1 MRWGFISGVLVCGLA
16 SGAFGL
22 LGCSSS
28 SDGTPSGD
36 SIAMDASSADVA
48 LPSDAEGSDATT
60 PPDGPA
66 LTLCTSD
73 TDCDEEGATCTCNGV
88 CQVFDTNP
96 CLVDKNC
103 PSDHFCDVCAG
114 FCAPEV
120 GVCEPCTND
129 GACGDGGACLPFASG
144 GSFCGNE
151 CISDLGCDVG
161 YSCSDVEGYA
171 QKLCVPDSGKCE
183 DLGLCESDGECPDG
197 QVCSDNLKICAPGCT
212 EDDQCSGNLVC
223 EAARCVEPCA
233 TAADCPQGAECVEG
247 HCKVPGACEGA
258 VDCFEPETYCDKS
271 IGQCVPGCLVDTDC
285 QDAAKVCESKACVPK
300 GCIHNYQCGFEE
312 VCDKP
317 TGACM
322 PSPDDHCG
330 VCESGAE
337 NQCGGDPN
345 LCVTL
350 QDEDPNTGE
359 TVDKGDFCLLPC
371 AEDPV
376 DQCPQGYSCTH
387 IQMDTIDGFYCTRA
401 CWVNPVGAP

>member
-36 SIAMDASSADVA
+36 SIAMDASSAHVA

-183 DLGLCESDGECPDG
+183 DLGLCESDGEC
-197 QVCSDNLKICAPGCT
+197 KIRVMSNSEYYRG
-212 EDDQCSGNLVC
+212 
-223 EAARCVEPCA
+223 
-233 TAADCPQGAECVEG
+233 
-247 HCKVPGACEGA
+247 
-258 VDCFEPETYCDKS
+258 
-271 IGQCVPGCLVDTDC
+271 
-285 QDAAKVCESKACVPK
+285 
-300 GCIHNYQCGFEE
+300 
-312 VCDKP
+312 
-317 TGACM
+317 
-322 PSPDDHCG
+322 
-330 VCESGAE
+330 
-337 NQCGGDPN
+337 
-345 LCVTL
+345 
-350 QDEDPNTGE
+350 
-359 TVDKGDFCLLPC
+359 
-371 AEDPV
+371 
-376 DQCPQGYSCTH
+376 
-387 IQMDTIDGFYCTRA
+387 GFYCQILIL
-401 CWVNPVGAP
+401 G